1 MGNLNLMVVPTN
13 NNRTT
18 SHKRKSKSLKIT
30 TTTITKA
37 RRIKTVIQTIK
48 RRISRRNEGTTK
60 QQQTMILPS
69 S

>member
-30 TTTITKA
+30 TTMTKA

-48 RRISRRNEGTTK
+48 RRISRRNEVTK
-60 QQQTMILPS
+60 PANKQ
-69 S
+69 